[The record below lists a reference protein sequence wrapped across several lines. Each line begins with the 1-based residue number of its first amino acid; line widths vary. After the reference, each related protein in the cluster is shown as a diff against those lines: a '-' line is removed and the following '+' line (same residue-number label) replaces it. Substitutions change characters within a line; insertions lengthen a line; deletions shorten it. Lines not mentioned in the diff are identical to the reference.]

1 MTGRLRCLICALLLL
16 IGGFAEAADFCEL
29 PPCGGITARTFSGK
43 VIAVLDGDTLLVLRG
58 GNPVKV
64 RLAEVDAP
72 EKAQSYGTASQKS
85 LAELVMGKQIKVAV
99 RAADDYGRLVATV
112 HAGGLNVN
120 HEQVRR
126 GMAWE
131 YSRFHSNR
139 ELMALQRDA
148 QQARRGLWAGD
159 GAVEPSQW
167 RKQHPAAAQPQ
178 AAVSAPAAATTPGVA
193 CGSKKHCSQMA
204 SCEEARHYL
213 TQCGIKTL
221 DGNGDGVPCE
231 TLCSPKESKTD

>member
-1 MTGRLRCLICALLLL
+1 MMNRLRCLAYALLLL
-16 IGGFAEAADFCEL
+16 VCGLAGAAD
-29 PPCGGITARTFSGK
+29 FSGK

-72 EKAQSYGTASQKS
+72 EKAQPYGTSAQKS
-85 LAELVMGKQIKVAV
+85 LADMVMGKEIRVAS
-99 RAADDYGRLVATV
+99 RAVDDYGRLVATV
-112 HAGGLNVN
+112 HVGGLNVN

-139 ELMALQRDA
+139 ELMALQREA
-148 QQARRGLWAGD
+148 QQARRGLWAEA

-167 RKQHPAAAQPQ
+167 RKQHPGTARVVAAPVPA
-178 AAVSAPAAATTPGVA
+178 SATAHRAA
-193 CGSKKHCSQMA
+193 CGAKKYCSQMS
-204 SCEEARHYL
+204 SCEEARQYL
-213 TQCGIKTL
+213 AQCGIKTL

-231 TLCSPKESKTD
+231 KLCSPAGSKAD

>member
-1 MTGRLRCLICALLLL
+1 MNGLRCLACALLFF
-16 IGGFAEAADFCEL
+16 IGGIAEAATFCEL
-29 PPCGGITARTFSGK
+29 PPCGGIPARTFSGK
-43 VIAVLDGDTLLVLRG
+43 VLAVLDGDTLLVLRG

-72 EKAQSYGTASQKS
+72 EKAQPYGTASQKS
-85 LAELVMGKQIKVAV
+85 LAELVMGKQIKAAV
-99 RAADDYGRLVATV
+99 RAADDYGRLAATV
-112 HAGGLNVN
+112 HADGFNVN

-139 ELMALQRDA
+139 GLMALQHEA
-148 QQARRGLWAGD
+148 QQAKRGLWAD
-159 GAVEPSQW
+159 EEAVEPSQW
-167 RKQHPAAAQPQ
+167 RKQHPASAQSH
-178 AAVSAPAAATTPGVA
+178 AGVSQVAATAPGIA
-193 CGSKKHCSQMA
+193 CGSKKHCSEMA

-221 DGNGDGVPCE
+221 DGNSDGVPCE
-231 TLCSPKESKTD
+231 KLCSPKESKID